1 MPTTIR
7 ALVLLLP
14 LLTVVACA
22 SPGDGG
28 TPPEDRPVPSATPP
42 APSAAAMPPLD
53 PPSPAP
59 PAVTAAPTR
68 PPLSATEP
76 PTMPPPAVK
85 PSPPSDLRQTDLVSG
100 TVTRGGTGPCYGLV
114 SEDGIE
120 YALHGPDAGELRT
133 GSFVTLRLGPARA
146 RIACGPGLARTI
158 VSR

>member
-1 MPTTIR
+1 MPTTAR

-14 LLTVVACA
+14 LLTMVACA

-28 TPPEDRPVPSATPP
+28 TPPEDRPAPSATPP
-42 APSAAAMPPLD
+42 PPSATPTPSLA
-53 PPSPAP
+53 PPSPSAP
-59 PAVTAAPTR
+59 TATAAPVR

-76 PTMPPPAVK
+76 PTMRPPVAK

-146 RIACGPGLARTI
+146 RISCGPGLARSI